1 MEKGVCK
8 LCQDGPLFGGCG
20 GVKMLPCYRKVL
32 IAQWLRDPNKTC
44 HLTPG
49 ALFACQT
56 RCGRAG
62 GVLCPGLIL
71 HVVLTAVNDLFI
83 SLSPFLLYLSYYLD
97 IESTCGSE
105 SEALVLQRG
114 MAHDQRSRLGLS
126 GAKPQLRI
134 GLTAR
139 WQTVRS
145 QECRPVRW
153 HLCGEGQETGVWKE
167 DIS

>member
-1 MEKGVCK
+1 MEKGVSK
-8 LCQDGPLFGGCG
+8 LYQDCPSFGGCG

-32 IAQWLRDPNKTC
+32 IAQQLRDPNKTC

-49 ALFACQT
+49 ALFSCQT

-62 GVLCPGLIL
+62 GVLCPGLML
-71 HVVLTAVNDLFI
+71 HVVLTAVNDLVI
-83 SLSPFLLYLSYYLD
+83 SLSFLLYLSWYLD
-97 IESTCGSE
+97 IKSTCGSK
-105 SEALVLQRG
+105 SEAPVLQRG
-114 MAHDQRSRLGLS
+114 MAHDQRSWLWLS

-167 DIS
+167 DLS